1 MVLFAQS
8 RSLFLIFQVILFLV
22 ISGFTNGGKRKDLE
36 IIVEEK
42 PDICDYFARVG
53 DTVHVEYTG
62 MLRDGRVFDTN
73 MKDGKSP
80 LKFQLGAG
88 TLIKGWERGIQ
99 GMCVGERRKLVIPPH
114 LGYGSKGVNG
124 VIPPESTL
132 LFHVHLLTLERQ
144 TISGQITK
152 FLQFA
157 IWPIGIIIL
166 LHYLYCKITTAIEEE
181 SQRKPDKRLGKK
193 RR

>member
-1 MVLFAQS
+1 MAGHEKMRNTHRTTIIVLFVTALAS
-8 RSLFLIFQVILFLV
+8 V
-22 ISGFTNGGKRKDLE
+22 GGKKKDLE

-42 PDICDYFARVG
+42 PDVCDYFARVG

-73 MKDGKSP
+73 MKEGKSP

-114 LGYGSKGVNG
+114 LGYGSKGING
-124 VIPPESTL
+124 VIPPDSTL
-132 LFHVHLLTLERQ
+132 LFHVNLLTLERQ

-152 FLQFA
+152 FFQFA
-157 IWPIGIIIL
+157 IWPIGIIFL
-166 LHYLYCKITTAIEEE
+166 LHYLYCKISNAIEEE

>member
-1 MVLFAQS
+1 MTFSVQNLS
-8 RSLFLIFQVILFLV
+8 CTLITGLLVVIFIPV
-22 ISGFTNGGKRKDLE
+22 NYGKKKDLE
-36 IIVEEK
+36 IIVEDK
-42 PDICDYFARVG
+42 PDVCDYFARVG
-53 DTVHVEYTG
+53 DSVHIEYTG

-73 MKDGKSP
+73 LKDGKPP

-114 LGYGSKGVNG
+114 LGYGGKGVNG
-124 VIPPESTL
+124 VIPPDSTL

-144 TISGQITK
+144 TVTGQITK
-152 FLQFA
+152 FFQFA
-157 IWPIGIIIL
+157 MWPIGIFIL
-166 LHYLYCKITTAIEEE
+166 LHYLYCKISTAIEEE